1 MEVCSQNLNDPYTV
15 LLKVNGNKCNM
26 ACEYCSELPK
36 KFSTAQCTYN
46 YEKFKDF
53 LIKLPKNTDI
63 IFHGGEPTLIGK
75 DNIQKLVMLIKDL
88 GYSITPT
95 VQTNGFLDE
104 EWVQFFKKFSSYVKV
119 SVSIDG
125 DEVCNVYRK
134 TYGDKSDVAY
144 SVTDR
149 FLHDLDKN
157 GVEFR
162 CIATINHNSWRRGHE
177 IVRYFSQYNN
187 LKFLRINPCF
197 DIDENG
203 IKSWAISP
211 SEYLECLKSAF
222 IEMISSGCYKKIK
235 IDPIMDIVREFNNE
249 TNVYQFKCNK
259 FSSLFPDG
267 LITSCDA
274 MREIVQ
280 EIEVDENMFQNFNY
294 PDYTTD
300 VIEMCNKCPHISIC
314 KGGCPPLLHRYR
326 IYASKYIGEYCQYR
340 IGIRLFIKK
349 YIEGEPV

>member
-1 MEVCSQNLNDPYTV
+1 MEVCSQNLKDPYTV

-36 KFSTAQCTYN
+36 KFSVEQCTYN
-46 YEKFKDF
+46 YDKFKSF
-53 LIKLPKNTDI
+53 LTKLPKNVDI

-75 DNIQKLVMLIKDL
+75 DNILKLIMLVKEL
-88 GYSITPT
+88 GYEMVPT
-95 VQTNGFLDE
+95 IQTNGLLNE
-104 EWVQFFKKFSSYVKV
+104 EWVSFFTQYSNYVRV

-125 DEVCNVYRK
+125 DEICNRYRK
-134 TYGDKSDVAY
+134 TYNGDSDIAF

-149 FLHDLDKN
+149 FLHGLDEN

-177 IVRYFSQYNN
+177 IIRYFSQYDN
-187 LKFLRINPCF
+187 LKFLRLNPCF

-203 IKSWAISP
+203 IRPWAISP
-211 SEYLECLKSAF
+211 SEYLECLKDAF
-222 IEMISSGCYKKIK
+222 KEMLSSGCYKKVK
-235 IDPIMDIVREFNNE
+235 IDPFMDIIREFDNE
-249 TNVYQFKCNK
+249 TNDYQFKCNK

-280 EIEVDENMFQNFNY
+280 NIEVDDNMFQKFIY
-294 PDYTTD
+294 PDYTTE
-300 VIEMCNKCPHISIC
+300 VINMCNNCHDISVC
-314 KGGCPPLLHRYR
+314 KGGCPPLLYRYKL
-326 IYASKYIGEYCQYR
+326 YNSEYVGEYCQYR
-340 IGIRLFIKK
+340 VGIRKFIKAV
-349 YIEGEPV
+349 IGGTL